1 MEQNLQVLD
10 EHCQH
15 GITIKHVRENVKHR
29 ASEAT
34 GMSKMSLDGEPHA
47 ETTVLSQSF
56 EHGKND
62 SRHFHYRREAYKQN
76 KETDNAAR
84 PCGQKSSW
92 LSTCLLKAG
101 LAQICSQVRKHEKHT
116 FESEI

>member
-15 GITIKHVRENVKHR
+15 GITIKRVWEKVKTL
-29 ASEAT
+29 S
-34 GMSKMSLDGEPHA
+34 SDGEPHA
-47 ETTVLSQSF
+47 ETTFLSQNF

-116 FESEI
+116 FESET